1 MRLVSVAN
9 ALGRQDQSDMT
20 FVKRENWTENEVN
33 ELPTGEHDYFDRKSG
48 AIFDKAAD
56 RNQLYDTLAK
66 AASAFTNS
74 GGGHLILGATDAG
87 VLDGVPHIFS
97 GMTTVRDWL
106 EQKLPQLV
114 DYRLSDFRVH
124 VARPR
129 IGSSIP
135 QGRDVI
141 VVDFGDSALAP
152 HQSTR
157 DHIYYYR
164 SAGRSL
170 PAPHFY
176 LELLRQRLTSPSLDF
191 DLTGVDVDAWSY
203 EEQLILRLEAR
214 FLLEN
219 KGRVAAYK
227 WALVART
234 LTNAPEGRADDF
246 LFGAIPG
253 APAHMSSIRI
263 DDTILPG
270 CTCAET
276 KVFGARLR
284 PMVDE
289 AAARAELSAMLLNT
303 IIGFRLA
310 TESSTGETKDAVLKP
325 FIEIENII
333 TLLKSKGLIKSSK
346 ADGK

>member
-9 ALGRQDQSDMT
+9 ALARQDQSDMT

-33 ELPTGEHDYFDRKSG
+33 ELPSGEHDYFDRKSG

-87 VLDGVPHIFS
+87 MLDGVPRIFS

-129 IGSSIP
+129 IGSGIP

-152 HQSTR
+152 HQSVR

-191 DLTGVDVDAWSY
+191 ELTGIDVDGWSY
-203 EEQLILRLEAR
+203 EEQPMLRLEAK
-214 FLLEN
+214 FLVEN

-234 LTNAPEGRADDF
+234 LGNAPEGRADDF

-253 APAHMSSIRI
+253 ATGRASSIRI

-276 KVFGARLR
+276 KVFGVRLR
-284 PMVDE
+284 PTAVDE
-289 AAARAELSAMLLNT
+289 GAARAELSAMLLKT
-303 IIGFRLA
+303 TVGFQLA
-310 TESSTGETKDAVLKP
+310 TESSPGDRKDVPLKP
-325 FIEIENII
+325 FIEIESII
-333 TLLKSKGLIKSSK
+333 RLLKSKGLIK
-346 ADGK
+346 AANA